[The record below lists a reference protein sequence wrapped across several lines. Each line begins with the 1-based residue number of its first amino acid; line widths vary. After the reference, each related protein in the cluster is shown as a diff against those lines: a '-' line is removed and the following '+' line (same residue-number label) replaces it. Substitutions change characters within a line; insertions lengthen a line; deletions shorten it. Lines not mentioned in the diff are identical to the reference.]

1 MAATLPDLAEKA
13 EPVSALYAQRC
24 HIRRDDDWFALKV
37 QEEAGELVA
46 EYLRSTGRGRM
57 HGETAVQLAANLAD
71 EAADLLAQL
80 LLSCRHIDVDLEAAL
95 ERKWFGHLKS
105 GDTTAGAP

>member
-1 MAATLPDLAEKA
+1 MATLFDLAEKA
-13 EPVSALYAQRC
+13 ERVSTLYAERC
-24 HIRRDDDWFALKV
+24 NIRRDDDWFALKL

-57 HGETAVQLAANLAD
+57 HGETAAQLADSLAD

-80 LLSCRHIDVDLEAAL
+80 LLFCRHNGVDIEAAL
-95 ERKWFGHLKS
+95 ERKWFGHLS
-105 GDTTAGAP
+105 AGNSAAAPL